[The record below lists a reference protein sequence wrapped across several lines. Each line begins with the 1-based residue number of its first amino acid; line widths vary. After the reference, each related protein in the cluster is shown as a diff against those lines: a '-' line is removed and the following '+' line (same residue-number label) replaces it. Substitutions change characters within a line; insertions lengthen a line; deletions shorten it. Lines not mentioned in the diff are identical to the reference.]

1 LRTSLQSALLL
12 ALFATTV
19 CGRGQTAKLPAS
31 VDTDLLE
38 ATIPQ
43 IEAFY
48 KSHRYTVTQVTRW
61 YLARIHRYNG
71 IYGDIETLDEQGG
84 TCCGGMVFLWLVCG
98 VMRGERG
105 HLAVIFWGRKM

>member
-1 LRTSLQSALLL
+1 MRTSLQSALLL

-31 VDTDLLE
+31 ADTDLLE

-48 KSHRYTVTQVTRW
+48 QSHRYTVTQVTRW

-71 IYGDIETLDEQGG
+71 IYSDIETLDEQGALAAAAW
-84 TCCGGMVFLWLVCG
+84 CFCG
-98 VMRGERG
+98 
-105 HLAVIFWGRKM
+105 